1 MPICRQL
8 IAVGI
13 AVAVVAACCPSV
25 FARKMKLN
33 VEPEVLDTTAV
44 MTEGSLTVC
53 SPCVP
58 CNEGYSIEQ
67 AQITGFD
74 KRAEATVE
82 SFFVTNTTDRR
93 LVGLDFT
100 LTYLTLEGKQLHSR
114 HVEIDCDIPPGE
126 TRKFD
131 IRSFDRQKSFYYHKS
146 QAPVRRRATPFRIS
160 VQVGC
165 LRLR

>member
-1 MPICRQL
+1 MSNKR
-8 IAVGI
+8 IAIGI
-13 AVAVVAACCPSV
+13 ALGVAALCNPYV
-25 FARKMKLN
+25 FARKMKLKL
-33 VEPEVLDTTAV
+33 EPAAADTTA

-58 CNEGYSIEQ
+58 CNEGYTIEQ

-74 KRAEATVE
+74 KRAESAVE

-93 LVGLDFT
+93 LTGIDFT

-126 TRKFD
+126 TRKYD
-131 IRSFDRQKSFYYHKS
+131 IRSFDRQKSFYYYKS
-146 QAPVRRRATPFRIS
+146 QAPKRRQASPFRIEL
-160 VQVGC
+160 QIGC

>member
-1 MPICRQL
+1 MRTYF
-8 IAVGI
+8 IAAGIVSIISIVG
-13 AVAVVAACCPSV
+13 CPSV
-25 FARKMKLN
+25 FARKMKLS
-33 VEPEVLDTTAV
+33 VRPEAPDTISDLK
-44 MTEGSLTVC
+44 EGSLTVC

-74 KRAEATVE
+74 KKAESSVE
-82 SFFVTNTTDRR
+82 SFFVTNTADRH

-100 LTYLTLEGKQLHSR
+100 LTYLTTDGKQLHSR
-114 HVEIDCDIPPGE
+114 HVDIDCDIPPGE

-146 QAPVRRRATPFRIS
+146 QPPARRRATPFRIS
-160 VQVGC
+160 VQIGC
-165 LRLR
+165 IRLK